1 MRMLLGLLLLAACS
15 EQPQAANTV
24 TDAPSSDLEA
34 AAIQAGVIPDPNHS
48 DVAGLYERETD
59 RVCVVPRGDSY
70 RIGLVVDYGEQHCGG
85 SGIVTQDGERLGV
98 TFPAASGCSFDARF
112 EGDRIVF
119 PGQVPDACAALCD
132 GRASI
137 AGLRVDRLS
146 DSVSEA
152 SSLRDAKGRMLC
164 GGD

>member
-1 MRMLLGLLLLAACS
+1 MRLMAGLLLLAACS
-15 EQPQAANTV
+15 EQPQASTV
-24 TDAPSSDLEA
+24 VNEAPASDLEA

-48 DVAGLYERETD
+48 DVAGLYARETD
-59 RVCVVPRGDSY
+59 RLCVVPRGESY

-85 SGIVTQDGERLGV
+85 SGVVTQAGERLGV
-98 TFPAASGCSFDARF
+98 TFPAVSGCSFQAQF
-112 EGDRIVF
+112 EGDGIVF

-152 SSLRDAKGRMLC
+152 SSLRDSKGRMLC
-164 GGD
+164 GAG